1 MAKKLYVGN
10 LNYSTDEGSI
20 RKMFEAHGEVVS
32 LNLITDKYTG
42 QSKGFGFVEMATDE
56 AAKAAIAA
64 LNGQQIDGRAIRVN
78 EAFDKPRGDGGNRGG
93 RESRRW

>member
-1 MAKKLYVGN
+1 MAKKLYIGN
-10 LNYSTDEGSI
+10 LSYSTDEANV

-32 LNLITDKYTG
+32 INLITDKYTG

-56 AAKAAIAA
+56 AAKAAMNA

-78 EAFDKPRGDGGNRGG
+78 EAFDKPRREGG
-93 RESRRW
+93 RNQESRRW

>member
-10 LNYSTDEGSI
+10 LNYTTDEGSI

-56 AAKAAIAA
+56 AAKAAVAA
-64 LNGQQIDGRAIRVN
+64 LNGQQIEGRAIRVN
-78 EAFDKPRGDGGNRGG
+78 EAFDKPRGEGGDRGG

>member
-10 LNYSTDEGSI
+10 LSYSTEEANI

-32 LNLITDKYTG
+32 INLITDKYTG

-56 AAKAAIAA
+56 AAKAAMNAI
-64 LNGQQIDGRAIRVN
+64 NGQQIDGRAIRVN
-78 EAFDKPRGDGGNRGG
+78 EAFDKPRREGG
-93 RESRRW
+93 RNQESRRW

>member
-1 MAKKLYVGN
+1 MAKKLYIGN
-10 LNYSTDEGSI
+10 LSYSTEEANI

-32 LNLITDKYTG
+32 INLITDKYTG

-56 AAKAAIAA
+56 AAKAAMNA

-78 EAFDKPRGDGGNRGG
+78 EAFDKPRREGG
-93 RESRRW
+93 RNQESRRW

>member
-10 LNYSTDEGSI
+10 LSYSTEEANI
-20 RKMFEAHGEVVS
+20 RKLFEAHGEVVS
-32 LNLITDKYTG
+32 INLITDKYTG

-56 AAKAAIAA
+56 AAKAAMSA

-78 EAFDKPRGDGGNRGG
+78 EAFDKPRREGGHNQ
-93 RESRRW
+93 ESRRW

>member
-10 LNYSTDEGSI
+10 LNYATDEGSI

-78 EAFDKPRGDGGNRGG
+78 EAFDKPREGNRGG
-93 RESRRW
+93 RDSRRW

>member
-10 LNYSTDEGSI
+10 LSYSTEEANI

-32 LNLITDKYTG
+32 INLITDKYTG

-56 AAKAAIAA
+56 AAKAAMSA

-78 EAFDKPRGDGGNRGG
+78 EAFDKPRREGG
-93 RESRRW
+93 RNQESRRW

>member
-1 MAKKLYVGN
+1 MAKKLYIGN

-93 RESRRW
+93 RDSRRW

>member
-10 LNYSTDEGSI
+10 LSYSTEEANI

-32 LNLITDKYTG
+32 INLITDKYTG

-56 AAKAAIAA
+56 AAKAAMNA

-78 EAFDKPRGDGGNRGG
+78 EAFDKPRREGG
-93 RESRRW
+93 RNQESRRW

>member
-1 MAKKLYVGN
+1 MAKKLYIGN
-10 LNYSTDEGSI
+10 LNYSTDEASI
-20 RKMFEAHGEVVS
+20 RKMFEPHGEVVS

-42 QSKGFGFVEMATDE
+42 QSKGFGFVEMASDE

-78 EAFDKPRGDGGNRGG
+78 EAFDKPRGDGGSHGG
-93 RESRRW
+93 RDSRRW

>member
-10 LNYSTDEGSI
+10 LSYSTEEANI
-20 RKMFEAHGEVVS
+20 RKLFEAHGEVVS
-32 LNLITDKYTG
+32 INLITDKYTG

-56 AAKAAIAA
+56 AAKAAMSA

-78 EAFDKPRGDGGNRGG
+78 EAFDKPRREGG
-93 RESRRW
+93 RNQESRRW

>member
-10 LNYSTDEGSI
+10 LSYSTEEGNI

-32 LNLITDKYTG
+32 INLITDKYTG

-56 AAKAAIAA
+56 AAKAAMNA

-78 EAFDKPRGDGGNRGG
+78 EAFDKPRREGG
-93 RESRRW
+93 RNQESRRW

>member
-10 LNYSTDEGSI
+10 LNYTTDEGSI

-56 AAKAAIAA
+56 AAKAAVAA
-64 LNGQQIDGRAIRVN
+64 LNGQQVDSRAIRVN
-78 EAFDKPRGDGGNRGG
+78 EAFDKPRGEGGDRGG
-93 RESRRW
+93 RESRSW

>member
-10 LNYSTDEGSI
+10 LNYTTDEGSI

-56 AAKAAIAA
+56 AAKAAVAA
-64 LNGQQIDGRAIRVN
+64 LNGQQIEGRAIRVN
-78 EAFDKPRGDGGNRGG
+78 EAFDKPRGEGGNRGG
-93 RESRRW
+93 RDSRRW

>member
-1 MAKKLYVGN
+1 MAKKLYIGN
-10 LNYSTDEGSI
+10 LNYSTDEASI
-20 RKMFEAHGEVVS
+20 RKMFEPHGEVVS

-42 QSKGFGFVEMATDE
+42 QSKGFGFVEMASDE

-93 RESRRW
+93 HESRRW

>member
-1 MAKKLYVGN
+1 
-10 LNYSTDEGSI
+10 
-20 RKMFEAHGEVVS
+20 VS